1 MNILFFIAFNLVLM
15 LSLFAYG
22 VYQFLQVEEKRK
34 GRQLFA
40 DCVLDETEFRALI
53 QAERFDEALARLML
67 AADVDR
73 FTAESALAQLGGE
86 AVPFGKGSMSQE
98 L

>member
-1 MNILFFIAFNLVLM
+1 MSILFFIAFNLLLM

-53 QAERFDEALARLML
+53 QAERYDEATARLML

-86 AVPFGKGSMSQE
+86 AVPSGKRSMP
-98 L
+98 